1 MQWEV
6 GKANPNPVMPE
17 AAPLPARTKRKV
29 RPLSGISVIYR
40 AWHFNVRWAGE
51 SDNACIDSQLGV
63 TVPDSND
70 QWPNVMHKQ
79 FKIRIAQISLLFQSL
94 HYPGAALLS
103 RRLNVKERLP
113 VSATGVPFRAI
124 LYISSCSCSA
134 DRVCR
139 LTGERYDG

>member
-17 AAPLPARTKRKV
+17 APPSPARTKRKV

-40 AWHFNVRWAGE
+40 AWHFNVRWRWAEE

-63 TVPDSND
+63 TVLDSND

-79 FKIRIAQISLLFQSL
+79 FKIRIAQISLLFQPL
-94 HYPGAALLS
+94 TTPGLLCFLGS
-103 RRLNVKERLP
+103 
-113 VSATGVPFRAI
+113 
-124 LYISSCSCSA
+124 
-134 DRVCR
+134 
-139 LTGERYDG
+139 